1 MYAPDDYVARFDEL
15 FGVAYRAAFA
25 VLGDQGDAE
34 DCAQD
39 TLAKALVKWRRV
51 HPHAMPWVARVS
63 TNAAID
69 RHRRRKRSIMSD
81 PTAIGVSGGIDV
93 IGEAGSVIDPTA
105 ARPEPLPSTLT
116 EQRSDLVRA
125 LRALPRRQRE
135 IVVLRHLAGLTEA
148 ETADAMQT
156 SIGNVKS
163 STHRA
168 LSKMR
173 SELGSAWATGDLTPP
188 AGLPVST

>member
-1 MYAPDDYVARFDEL
+1 MYAPDDYVARFEEL
-15 FGVAYRAAFA
+15 FGIAYRAAYS

-39 TLAKALVKWRRV
+39 TLAKALVKWRRI
-51 HPHAMPWVARVS
+51 HDHAMPWVARVAS
-63 TNAAID
+63 NAAID
-69 RHRRRKRSIMSD
+69 RHRKRKRTIMSD
-81 PTAIGVSGGIDV
+81 PTDGKIDV
-93 IGEAGSVIDPTA
+93 IGEPGRTTTPNFSA
-105 ARPEPLPSTLT
+105 ARREPLPHTLT

-125 LRALPRRQRE
+125 LQALPRRQRE

-148 ETADAMQT
+148 ETAEAMQT

-168 LSKMR
+168 LTKMR
-173 SELGSAWATGDLTPP
+173 TELGSAWATGDLTPP
-188 AGLPVST
+188 AGTPVTT

>member
-15 FGVAYRAAFA
+15 FGVAYRAAYA
-25 VLGDQGDAE
+25 ILGDRGDAE

-39 TLAKALVKWRRV
+39 ALAKALFKWKRV
-51 HPHAMPWVARVS
+51 HDHAMPWIARVS

-69 RHRRRKRSIMSD
+69 RHRKRKRTIVND
-81 PTAIGVSGGIDV
+81 PTDGGIDV
-93 IGEAGSVIDPTA
+93 IGEPGRTTTPSFTA
-105 ARPEPLPSTLT
+105 ARPEPLPHTLT

-135 IVVLRHLAGLTEA
+135 MVVLRHLAGLTEA
-148 ETADAMQT
+148 ETAHAMQT
-156 SIGNVKS
+156 SVGNVKS

-188 AGLPVST
+188 AGMPVTPA

>member
-1 MYAPDDYVARFDEL
+1 MHAPDDYVARFDDL
-15 FGVAYRAAFA
+15 FAVAYRAAFA
-25 VLGDQGDAE
+25 VLGDRGDAE
-34 DCAQD
+34 DVAQD
-39 TLAKALVKWRRV
+39 SLAKALLKWRRV
-51 HPHAMPWVARVS
+51 HGHALPWVARVS

-69 RHRRRKRSIMSD
+69 RHRKRRRTLVSD
-81 PTAIGVSGGIDV
+81 GPIDV
-93 IGEAGSVIDPTA
+93 IGQPTHGA
-105 ARPEPLPSTLT
+105 DPLPSTLA
-116 EQRSDLVRA
+116 EQRGDLVRA
-125 LRALPRRQRE
+125 LRALPHRQRE

-148 ETADAMQT
+148 ETATAMRT

-188 AGLPVST
+188 HGQTITT